1 MILVAA
7 EPDST
12 EAALERELAE
22 AELRAD
28 ELLAAIERKEKER
41 IRRLAKMRAA
51 RVVFSRS

>member
-12 EAALERELAE
+12 EAALERELAA

-28 ELLAAIERKEKER
+28 ELLRAIEAAEVAR
-41 IRRLAKMRAA
+41 IRRLAKQRAA
-51 RVVFSRS
+51 QVVFSRS